1 MLRFNDSWMKS
12 SYSEN
17 SACVEAKLSTELLV
31 RDSKEHEFGTLT
43 FSPNAWQHFVTTLRE
58 KTFSS

>member
-1 MLRFNDSWMKS
+1 MKS